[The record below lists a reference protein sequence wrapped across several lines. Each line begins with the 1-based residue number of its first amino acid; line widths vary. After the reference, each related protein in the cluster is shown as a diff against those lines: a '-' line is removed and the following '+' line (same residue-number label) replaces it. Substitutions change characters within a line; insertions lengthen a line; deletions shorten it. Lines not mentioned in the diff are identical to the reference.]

1 VSATASPASGDP
13 RASEEEEP
21 SENDALPPDICLV
34 PFRRLQNAKGTLRW
48 NGSWYEALVAA
59 DPLGTETADSELL
72 AEIAAYLEP
81 YRRIGHDL
89 AVRAPD
95 YVALDLGLSVC
106 VLPGY
111 LRGNVEGALL
121 AVLGTGVLAGGMPA
135 LFNPDRLTFGQGV
148 YLSPIVAAAQA
159 VPGVMEVEVTRLAPY
174 LPGTPAPTTT
184 PDQVPKN
191 GVLALG
197 PFQIARL
204 DNDPN
209 APANGRL
216 TLLLRGGR

>member
-1 VSATASPASGDP
+1 MSATASPASGDP

-159 VPGVMEVEVTRLAPY
+159 IPGVVEVEVTRLAPY
-174 LPGTPAPTTT
+174 LPGTPAPTTR

-191 GVLALG
+191 GVLAVG

-204 DNDPN
+204 DNDPS